1 MGTQNKAHKQTAWKK
16 NREFGDKMGGRGR
29 LKLDDNIFAR
39 EHSFHAPTE
48 LDEVPILMIDNTSRD
63 YYFPVSPDEIKTALS
78 NLPNSDIVTHI
89 WLRKHNKKGILS
101 LNASKGVAFILSP
114 CIHCWKRTVISSEKT
129 NLWRKIFDGI
139 VLLQTSLKQ
148 RRVGMQYSPK
158 RLQRISIWIGLF
170 LSEWKDYRTYRNSTI
185 PIALSLSP
193 PFLPYSHLPDF
204 QYIAQIFQ
212 PSRDP
217 PKGSRI

>member
-1 MGTQNKAHKQTAWKK
+1 MLDGKEYTFANYMGTKNKAHKQTAWKK

-89 WLRKHNKKGILS
+89 WLRKHNTKRDSIVEWIKGS
-101 LNASKGVAFILSP
+101 GVYLITLYPLLKENRHFLGKNKP
-114 CIHCWKRTVISSEKT
+114 LEKDFR
-129 NLWRKIFDGI
+129 W
-139 VLLQTSLKQ
+139 
-148 RRVGMQYSPK
+148 YSPFANVVETK
-158 RLQRISIWIGLF
+158 EGWYAVFTEASAKDFYLNRLIPFGVEGLQ
-170 LSEWKDYRTYRNSTI
+170 NI
-185 PIALSLSP
+185 
-193 PFLPYSHLPDF
+193 
-204 QYIAQIFQ
+204 
-212 PSRDP
+212 
-217 PKGSRI
+217 